1 MSYVCDQCGDV
12 FDEPE
17 HIIERHGFL
26 TPPYEKIPV
35 SPCCAADFSNG
46 AECAECGRVVS
57 EDNIEYG
64 LCGSCRAEVKT
75 AFKEFIGKFSTDERL
90 VLDDWIELVGGL
102 SYL

>member
-1 MSYVCDQCGDV
+1 MIYVCDQCGGV
-12 FDEPE
+12 FDGPY
-17 HIIERHGFL
+17 HITERHGFL
-26 TPPYEKIPV
+26 EPPFEQIPV
-35 SPCCAADFSNG
+35 SPCCEADFSNG
-46 AECAECGRVVS
+46 AECAECGRIVS

-75 AFKEFIGKFSTDERL
+75 VFKDFVSRFSADELL